1 MHFICQVGT
10 LGTYAASSDRRAV
23 TCEGYCALTRGRAM
37 DRTASVFIPD
47 AVYKNTQK
55 TCFLKQESSCRTLA
69 CIHAI
74 QALSQSPVIHH
85 LPL

>member
-47 AVYKNTQK
+47 AVYKNT
-55 TCFLKQESSCRTLA
+55 
-69 CIHAI
+69 
-74 QALSQSPVIHH
+74 
-85 LPL
+85 